1 MTAQLRF
8 PAYRLFPYEERLAV
22 REAEGLRISVKE
34 RSREGLVIVAPE
46 DDSALRRLT
55 YAHRVDRLDGSSVVP
70 DLAAA
75 EAVHHRMRGRASVT
89 RQATRYHVH
98 GIHEYKGKFN
108 PQVVRAFA
116 NVLGVNA
123 GDWLIDPFAGSGTS
137 TVEAL
142 SLGVNALGIDR
153 SPIAVEIARAKT
165 VAWLHPN
172 PTELALALETWLGRL
187 QHGLDEDARPS
198 HARTTRWTDQDR
210 DYLER
215 WFQPRTLS
223 ELTLALELID
233 DLREE
238 AARRLLRVA
247 VSSIARAVSLQ
258 LPEDLRVRRRPSGF
272 VAPPILAPL
281 AKAVSAIIVGLRELA
296 ATQRTASNDVIAST
310 VLGSASDVS
319 SYSDLGLHAKHAR
332 RAIISSPPYA
342 TALPYIDTD
351 RLSIVLLGL
360 ATATD
365 LRKLELALVGSRE
378 WTRRDEEAW
387 TGSAGLN
394 THALPASVAEICSR
408 IRDLNGPTAGFRR
421 RAVPGLLYRYFA
433 DMREAF
439 EMAATQLR
447 QHEDAIFIVGSN
459 RTKAGGAWVTIET
472 PQLLADVA
480 EQVGFDVVEVMPLE
494 TWPRFGLHHQ
504 NGIGIES
511 ALWIRRADRLPS
523 KATGESAAE
532 PRQ

>member
-165 VAWLHPN
+165 VAWF
-172 PTELALALETWLGRL
+172 TEPHGTCLG
-187 QHGLDEDARPS
+187 ARN
-198 HARTTRWTDQDR
+198 
-210 DYLER
+210 
-215 WFQPRTLS
+215 
-223 ELTLALELID
+223 
-233 DLREE
+233 
-238 AARRLLRVA
+238 V
-247 VSSIARAVSLQ
+247 VRA
-258 LPEDLRVRRRPSGF
+258 
-272 VAPPILAPL
+272 
-281 AKAVSAIIVGLRELA
+281 
-296 ATQRTASNDVIAST
+296 AST
-310 VLGSASDVS
+310 RS
-319 SYSDLGLHAKHAR
+319 R
-332 RAIISSPPYA
+332 RGCA
-342 TALPYIDTD
+342 TLPC
-351 RLSIVLLGL
+351 
-360 ATATD
+360 
-365 LRKLELALVGSRE
+365 
-378 WTRRDEEAW
+378 
-387 TGSAGLN
+387 
-394 THALPASVAEICSR
+394 TH
-408 IRDLNGPTAGFRR
+408 D
-421 RAVPGLLYRYFA
+421 
-433 DMREAF
+433 
-439 EMAATQLR
+439 
-447 QHEDAIFIVGSN
+447 
-459 RTKAGGAWVTIET
+459 
-472 PQLLADVA
+472 
-480 EQVGFDVVEVMPLE
+480 
-494 TWPRFGLHHQ
+494 
-504 NGIGIES
+504 
-511 ALWIRRADRLPS
+511 
-523 KATGESAAE
+523 
-532 PRQ
+532 